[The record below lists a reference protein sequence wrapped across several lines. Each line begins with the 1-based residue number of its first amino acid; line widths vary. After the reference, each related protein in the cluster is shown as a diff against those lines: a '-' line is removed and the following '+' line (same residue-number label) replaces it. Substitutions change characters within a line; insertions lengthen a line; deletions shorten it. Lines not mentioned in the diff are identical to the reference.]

1 MAANPGD
8 ARNASAE
15 RLTERRRYNR
25 RQSDTQPAPPY
36 FETFD
41 RIAGAL
47 EGIEQILRQLA
58 GRFGATADEAA
69 ERPPDDTAG

>member
-8 ARNASAE
+8 AQGVSPE
-15 RLTERRRYNR
+15 RLAERRRYNR

-47 EGIEQILRQLA
+47 EGIEQILKQLA
-58 GRFGATADEAA
+58 KRLGAAPDEGT
-69 ERPPDDTAG
+69 EPEPPDTAR